1 MGAIQSQEQE
11 NQKQETQNQE
21 ITENKEWEIIE
32 TTQEIEDQKLRQV
45 VEKFVDELILD
56 CLEKAEKIK
65 QQDCEQEQEQEQIHK
80 VESLSNLPNAY
91 NDEMEESSDIV
102 PPEEGT
108 FEISEND
115 KEDLKIKDLEE
126 EYKKNI
132 VIEIKK
138 DALKHQKCQ
147 VSVHQYLEFMDEIPL
162 NKQENILS
170 WLDIVDETP
179 NNLESMNEEPKETLE
194 DIKEETEEDT
204 DDIED
209 IIEDVIEDVIEEV
222 IDEEYS
228 SDFESTSEEDVIYMP
243 SIEEEIEK
251 DCRKIAKKI
260 VYIKDNVSNS
270 LKQNIKW
277 NELKEFGKVV
287 FVLGLMGVVMGN

>member
-11 NQKQETQNQE
+11 NQEIQKQETRNQE

-65 QQDCEQEQEQEQIHK
+65 QQDCEQEQEQIHK

-108 FEISEND
+108 FEILEND
-115 KEDLKIKDLEE
+115 KEDLTIKDLEE

-147 VSVHQYLEFMDEIPL
+147 VSVHQYLEFMDEVPL

-170 WLDIVDETP
+170 WLDIVDESP
-179 NNLESMNEEPKETLE
+179 NNNLESMNEEPKETLE
-194 DIKEETEEDT
+194 DIKEETEED
-204 DDIED
+204 IED
-209 IIEDVIEDVIEEV
+209 IIEDVIEEVIDEV

-277 NELKEFGKVV
+277 DELKEFGKVV
-287 FVLGLMGVVMGN
+287 FVLGLMGAMMGN